1 MNKGEFISAIS
12 EKSGVDKKNTL
23 AVFDAMTKVVCDT
36 LAEGDKIAIA
46 GFGNFETRQR
56 AARTG
61 RNPQTGATVQIPAKR
76 VPAFKPSSVLK
87 SAVLK

>member
-46 GFGNFETRQR
+46 GFGKFETRQR

-61 RNPQTGATVQIPAKR
+61 RNPQTGAAVQIPAKR

-87 SAVLK
+87 NAVL